1 MANTNKNEKIEEV
14 CNLSPEFCRKIYKC
28 KKTLYND
35 IIFSS
40 KNIESN
46 EAHNNSLL
54 QQYINA
60 LNYLYNTT
68 MDVITNNTNNTI
80 NTNTMPDIGKEYSD
94 NSMRTLKDT
103 TRYMNSFFKNNK
115 TYNKLLYTDY
125 LTNKLIVFPFI
136 HRRDFPV

>member
-1 MANTNKNEKIEEV
+1 MDNTIKDKKIEEV

-35 IIFSS
+35 IIFST

-46 EAHNNSLL
+46 EAQDNTLL
-54 QQYINA
+54 QKYINA

-68 MDVITNNTNNTI
+68 MDAITNNNNTI
-80 NTNTMPDIGKEYSD
+80 PDIGKEYSD
-94 NSMRTLKDT
+94 NSTHTLKDT

-136 HRRDFPV
+136 HHQDFPI

>member
-28 KKTLYND
+28 KKSLYND
-35 IIFSS
+35 IIFST

-46 EAHNNSLL
+46 EAQNNTLL
-54 QQYINA
+54 QKYINA
-60 LNYLYNTT
+60 LNYLYNST
-68 MDVITNNTNNTI
+68 MDAITNNNNT
-80 NTNTMPDIGKEYSD
+80 MSDIGKGYSV
-94 NSMRTLKDT
+94 NSTRTLKDT
-103 TRYMNSFFKNNK
+103 AQYMNSFFINNK

-136 HRRDFPV
+136 HRRDFPI

>member
-1 MANTNKNEKIEEV
+1 MDASTDTNKDKKIEEV
-14 CNLSPEFCRKIYKC
+14 CNLSPEFCRKIYKY
-28 KKTLYND
+28 KETLYND
-35 IIFSS
+35 IIFST

-46 EAHNNSLL
+46 EAQDNTLL
-54 QQYINA
+54 QKYINA

-68 MDVITNNTNNTI
+68 MDVITNNTT
-80 NTNTMPDIGKEYSD
+80 TMPDIGKEYSD

-136 HRRDFPV
+136 HRQDFPI

>member
-1 MANTNKNEKIEEV
+1 MANTIKDKKIEEV
-14 CNLSPEFCRKIYKC
+14 CNLSPEFCRKIYKY
-28 KKTLYND
+28 KETLYND
-35 IIFSS
+35 IIFST

-46 EAHNNSLL
+46 EAQDNTLL
-54 QQYINA
+54 QKYINA

>member
-1 MANTNKNEKIEEV
+1 MNVGTDTNKNEKIEEV

-35 IIFSS
+35 IIFST

-46 EAHNNSLL
+46 EAQNNTLL
-54 QQYINA
+54 QKYINA
-60 LNYLYNTT
+60 LNYLYNTS
-68 MDVITNNTNNTI
+68 MNAITNNN
-80 NTNTMPDIGKEYSD
+80 NTMPDIGKGYSV
-94 NSMRTLKDT
+94 NTTRTLNDT
-103 TRYMNSFFKNNK
+103 AQFMNAFFINNK

-136 HRRDFPV
+136 HRRDFPI

>member
-1 MANTNKNEKIEEV
+1 MYGGTDTIKDKKIEKV
-14 CNLSPEFCRKIYKC
+14 CDLSPEFCRKIYKC
-28 KKTLYND
+28 KETLYND
-35 IIFSS
+35 IIFST

-46 EAHNNSLL
+46 EAQDNTLL
-54 QQYINA
+54 QKYINA

-68 MDVITNNTNNTI
+68 MDVVTNNTI

-94 NSMRTLKDT
+94 NSTRTLKDT

-136 HRRDFPV
+136 HRPDFPI

>member
-1 MANTNKNEKIEEV
+1 MYGGTDTIKDKKIEEV

-35 IIFSS
+35 IIFST

-46 EAHNNSLL
+46 EAQDNTLL
-54 QQYINA
+54 QKYINA
-60 LNYLYNTT
+60 LNYLYNTS
-68 MDVITNNTNNTI
+68 MNAITNNTTI
-80 NTNTMPDIGKEYSD
+80 MPDIGKGYSD
-94 NSMRTLKDT
+94 NSTRRLNDT
-103 TRYMNSFFKNNK
+103 AQFMNVFFRNNK

-136 HRRDFPV
+136 HRCDFPI

>member
-1 MANTNKNEKIEEV
+1 MYGGTDTIKDEKIEEV
-14 CNLSPEFCRKIYKC
+14 CNLSPEFCRKIYKY
-28 KKTLYND
+28 KETLYND
-35 IIFSS
+35 IIFST

-46 EAHNNSLL
+46 EAQDNTLL
-54 QQYINA
+54 QKYINA

-68 MDVITNNTNNTI
+68 MDVITNNTT
-80 NTNTMPDIGKEYSD
+80 TMPDIGKEYSD

-136 HRRDFPV
+136 HRQDFPI

>member
-1 MANTNKNEKIEEV
+1 MDNTIKDKKIEEV

-35 IIFSS
+35 IIFST

-46 EAHNNSLL
+46 EAQDNTLL
-54 QQYINA
+54 QKYINA
-60 LNYLYNTT
+60 LNYLYNTS
-68 MDVITNNTNNTI
+68 MDVITNNTT
-80 NTNTMPDIGKEYSD
+80 TMPDIGKGYSV
-94 NSMRTLKDT
+94 NSTRTLKDT
-103 TRYMNSFFKNNK
+103 TQYMNSFFINNK

-136 HRRDFPV
+136 HRQDFSI

>member
-1 MANTNKNEKIEEV
+1 MDAGTDTIKDKKIEEV
-14 CNLSPEFCRKIYKC
+14 CNLSPEFCRKIYKY
-28 KKTLYND
+28 KETLYND
-35 IIFSS
+35 IIFST

-46 EAHNNSLL
+46 EAQDNTLL
-54 QQYINA
+54 QKYINA

-68 MDVITNNTNNTI
+68 MDVITNNTT
-80 NTNTMPDIGKEYSD
+80 TMPDIGKEYSD

-136 HRRDFPV
+136 HRQDFPI

>member
-1 MANTNKNEKIEEV
+1 MANTIKDKKIEEV

-28 KKTLYND
+28 KETLYND
-35 IIFSS
+35 IIFST

-46 EAHNNSLL
+46 EAQDNTLL
-54 QQYINA
+54 QKYINA

-68 MDVITNNTNNTI
+68 MDVITNKTT
-80 NTNTMPDIGKEYSD
+80 TMPDIGKEYSD

-103 TRYMNSFFKNNK
+103 TRYMNSFFINNK
-115 TYNKLLYTDY
+115 SYNKLLYTDY

-136 HRRDFPV
+136 HRQDFPI